1 MSVEKITI
9 SKAEYEELLGAKEDL
24 KDIKA
29 VEHALTNPE
38 EGMPSSLVT
47 RMIID
52 GENPLAIYR
61 EWRGFNQ
68 SSLARAS
75 CVNRTQIADIEA
87 GRSKPSVVTL
97 KKLAE
102 TLDVDMDVLV

>member
-1 MSVEKITI
+1 MNEFVTI
-9 SKAEYEELLGAKEDL
+9 PKEEYDKLIADREMLEDIQAYDEAM
-24 KDIKA
+24 KD
-29 VEHALTNPE
+29 LS
-38 EGMPSSLVT
+38 EGMPSTLVE
-47 RMIID
+47 RMIIS

-68 SSLARAS
+68 SSLAKAS
-75 CVNRTQIADIEA
+75 GVNRTQIADIEA

-102 TLDVDMDVLV
+102 TLDVGMDVLV